1 MKSLYYGKNKQLRL
15 RQGFTYD
22 DAQNMFGISDFNPVY
37 LNPEQVSWAWG
48 MSKFTIE
55 NDLRDRSFYKTIIFV
70 EFLEL
75 FARIAEL
82 KMKDLLNSNKFS
94 ESEFL
99 AKKIN
104 MLMDMMLPL
113 YTNSKR

>member
-1 MKSLYYGKNKQLRL
+1 
-15 RQGFTYD
+15 
-22 DAQNMFGISDFNPVY
+22 
-37 LNPEQVSWAWG
+37 

-55 NDLRDRSFYKTIIFV
+55 NDLRDRASYKTMIFV

-82 KMKDLLNSNKFS
+82 KMKDIVNTLKIKDG
-94 ESEFL
+94 EFL

-113 YTNSKR
+113 FTNSKRQHVIEDNIYVSEDEEEADDKLLFLQN

>member
-1 MKSLYYGKNKQLRL
+1 
-15 RQGFTYD
+15 
-22 DAQNMFGISDFNPVY
+22 MFGITEHNPVY
-37 LNPEQVSWAWG
+37 LNPEQVLWAWG

-55 NDLRDRSFYKTIIFV
+55 NDLKDRAFYRTMLFV

-82 KMKDLLNSNKFS
+82 KMKDIANTLKIKDG
-94 ESEFL
+94 EFL

-113 YTNSKR
+113 YTNSKRQQVIEDNIYVSEDEEEADDNLLFL

>member
-1 MKSLYYGKNKQLRL
+1 
-15 RQGFTYD
+15 
-22 DAQNMFGISDFNPVY
+22 
-37 LNPEQVSWAWG
+37 

-55 NDLRDRSFYKTIIFV
+55 NDLRDRASYKTMIFV

-82 KMKDLLNSNKFS
+82 KMKDIVNTLKIKDG
-94 ESEFL
+94 EFL

-113 YTNSKR
+113 FTNSKRQHVIEDNIYVSEDEEEADDKLLFL

>member
-1 MKSLYYGKNKQLRL
+1 
-15 RQGFTYD
+15 
-22 DAQNMFGISDFNPVY
+22 
-37 LNPEQVSWAWG
+37 

-55 NDLRDRSFYKTIIFV
+55 NDLRDRASYKTMIFV

-82 KMKDLLNSNKFS
+82 KMKDIVNTLKIKDG
-94 ESEFL
+94 EFL

-113 YTNSKR
+113 FTNSKKQQVIEDNIYVSEDEEEADDKLLFL

>member
-1 MKSLYYGKNKQLRL
+1 
-15 RQGFTYD
+15 
-22 DAQNMFGISDFNPVY
+22 
-37 LNPEQVSWAWG
+37 

-55 NDLRDRSFYKTIIFV
+55 NDLRDRVSYKTMIFV

-82 KMKDLLNSNKFS
+82 KMKDIVNTLKIKDG
-94 ESEFL
+94 EFL

-113 YTNSKR
+113 FTNSKRQHVIEDNIYVSEDEEEADDKLLFL

>member
-1 MKSLYYGKNKQLRL
+1 
-15 RQGFTYD
+15 
-22 DAQNMFGISDFNPVY
+22 
-37 LNPEQVSWAWG
+37 
-48 MSKFTIE
+48 MSKFTVE
-55 NDLRDRSFYKTIIFV
+55 NDLRDRAFYKTIIFV

-82 KMKDLLNSNKFS
+82 KMKDIVNTLKIKD
-94 ESEFL
+94 SEFL

-113 YTNSKR
+113 YTNSKRQQVIEDNIYVSEDEEEADDKLLFL

>member
-1 MKSLYYGKNKQLRL
+1 
-15 RQGFTYD
+15 
-22 DAQNMFGISDFNPVY
+22 
-37 LNPEQVSWAWG
+37 

-55 NDLRDRSFYKTIIFV
+55 NDLRDRASYKTMIFV

-82 KMKDLLNSNKFS
+82 KMKDIVNTLKIKDG
-94 ESEFL
+94 EFL

-113 YTNSKR
+113 FTNSKRQHVIEDNIYVSEDEEEADDRLLFLQN